1 MTTTA
6 RNARQMI
13 AIERRIER
21 MSGKIVALQM
31 RIDKLK
37 DDRAWEVKRLCDLQ
51 RNGTR

>member
-1 MTTTA
+1 MTKTA
-6 RNARQMI
+6 SNARQML

-37 DDRAWEVKRLCDLQ
+37 DDRAWEVKRLAEMQ
-51 RNGTR
+51 RSAAR